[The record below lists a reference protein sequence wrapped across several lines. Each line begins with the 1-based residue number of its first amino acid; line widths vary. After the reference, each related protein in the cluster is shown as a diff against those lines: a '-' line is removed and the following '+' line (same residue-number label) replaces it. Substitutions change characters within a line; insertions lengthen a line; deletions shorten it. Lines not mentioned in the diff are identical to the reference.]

1 MVNVKKLISMVLCF
15 LMVFQLGISSVIN
28 VSASDSKIPESIK
41 ILAIGNSFST
51 DSMQWLYDILT
62 DIGVK
67 DIMLGNIYKGGCALS
82 THFEYAYN
90 STAGYVYYECSNE
103 TKGKWVKKNE
113 AATLLDGL
121 KAHDWEYISMQQASA
136 NSGEPDTFEPAL
148 SGLIKFVNENKT
160 NKDAK
165 LMWNMTWA
173 YQGDSK
179 HAQFHKYGKKQDIMY
194 YSILDAVK
202 KKVLPHEEISFVIP
216 VGTAIQN
223 ARTSFVG
230 DTLTRDG
237 HHLHNYIGRYIAG
250 AMWVKSIL
258 SADLSSIKGVHS
270 KPAEITPD
278 MLEVVVESVEN
289 AYKSPYEVTQS
300 KKKSTDD
307 KTDYESNQ
315 NTAYVKITESGKY
328 DKETDSFLFD
338 NGILVY
344 NGKPTVYLSDAALD
358 LGDESCYYLNDTLYG
373 PRSFLDILQGKV
385 TYEKYSGPIV
395 ECNLSLTEDQGNF
408 TAKIDIM
415 NYLKDETLDGTI
427 KFKNPEIASVVGD
440 VEIKDIPSRQKY
452 IKEISVP
459 LYAKGTIGTD
469 LSYDFVTEYG
479 TYSYTG
485 EKFFI
490 FANSVKDISIDGKIQ
505 DNEWTNATKVILNKP
520 SQIVNIKDWKGEDDL
535 SVTAYIGYDDE
546 TFYFAAVCKDD
557 KFKAEKTSAHW
568 NGDSIQIA
576 IWHDDSDDKFKPGSY
591 PIPFTEFGVN
601 FFEGKAAAYRS
612 KVQTANIK
620 TGDMTG
626 LNLSIDAK
634 DTETV
639 YELSIKWKDLFGY
652 DFSPKTN
659 DSLGFG
665 FLVNDNDGEGRR
677 GWIEF
682 AEGIGSGKDTNKLST
697 LVFNGEKEYFED
709 GIEYI
714 PFRTA
719 LTSLGAKLIE
729 WTDDTKTASATKNGV
744 KFEAKIGE
752 SYVSYNGKEIISQ
765 GKNKIIND
773 RTYIPLETLNDVFG
787 YVNN

>member
-1 MVNVKKLISMVLCF
+1 MKKIISLVLCF
-15 LMVFQLGISSVIN
+15 IIVFQLGICSMLT
-28 VSASDSKIPESIK
+28 VSAKDEKIPESIK

-67 DIMLGNIYKGGCALS
+67 DIMLGNIYKGGCALG
-82 THFEYAYN
+82 THFEYANN

-103 TKGKWVKKNE
+103 SQGKWVKKNE
-113 AATLLDGL
+113 TATLLDGL

-160 NKDAK
+160 NKNAK

-173 YQGDSK
+173 YQGDST
-179 HAQFHKYGKKQDIMY
+179 HSQFHKYGKKQDIMY
-194 YSILDAVK
+194 YSIIDAVQ
-202 KKVLPHEEISFVIP
+202 KKVHPHSEISFVIP

-223 ARTSFVG
+223 ARTSFIG

-258 SADLSSIKGVHS
+258 NADLSGIKGIHS
-270 KPAEITPD
+270 KPGEINPD

-289 AYKSPYEVTQS
+289 AYKTPYEVTQS

-315 NTAYVKITESGKY
+315 NTGYVKITEPGKY

-338 NGILVY
+338 NGTLVY
-344 NGKPTVYLSDAALD
+344 NGKTVVYLPDAALELD
-358 LGDESCYYLNDTLYG
+358 GEACFYLNDTLYG
-373 PRSFLDILQGKV
+373 PQSFLDVLSGKT

-395 ECNLSLTEDQGNF
+395 DCGLSLSEEQGNF
-408 TAKIDIM
+408 VAKIDLM
-415 NYLKDETLDGTI
+415 NYLKDDTISGTI

-452 IKEISVP
+452 TKEISIP
-459 LYAKGTIGTD
+459 LYAKGAIGTD
-469 LSYDFVTEYG
+469 LSFDFITNHG
-479 TYSYTG
+479 TYSYIG
-485 EKFFI
+485 DKFFV
-490 FANSVKDISIDGKIQ
+490 FANSAKNINIDGKIS
-505 DNEWTNATKVILNKP
+505 DNEWEGATEVILDKP
-520 SQIVNIKDWKGEDDL
+520 SQIVNITDWAGKDDL
-535 SVTAYIGYDDE
+535 SVTAYIGYDE
-546 TFYFAAVCKDD
+546 EIFYFAALCKDNV
-557 KFKAEKTSAHW
+557 FKAEKTSTHW
-568 NGDSIQIA
+568 NGDSIQLA
-576 IWHDDSDDKFKPGSY
+576 FWHDATDNKFKPGSY

-601 FFEGKAAAYRS
+601 FFEGKAGAYRS

-620 TGDMTG
+620 TGDVTG
-626 LNLSIDAK
+626 LNLLIDAK
-634 DTETV
+634 DGETV

-652 DFSPKTN
+652 EFSPKAG

-665 FLVNDNDGEGRR
+665 FLVNDNDGSGRR
-677 GWIEF
+677 GWIEY
-682 AEGIGSGKDTNKLST
+682 AEGIGNVKDTNKLAI
-697 LVFNGEKEYFED
+697 LVFCGEKEHID
-709 GIEYI
+709 NGVEYV
-714 PFRTA
+714 PFRYA
-719 LTSLGAKLIE
+719 LTSLGSDVIE
-729 WTDDTKTASATKNGV
+729 WSHDTKTASATKNGV

-752 SYVSYNGKEIISQ
+752 EFVTYNGNKIISR
-765 GKNKIIND
+765 GENKIIND
-773 RTYIPLETLNDVFG
+773 RTYIPLDALENVFG